1 MNKISVKF
9 FLKRLSRAIRKGIL
23 NVILALIYYIG
34 IGITVLLYFL
44 FKKKHKAR
52 SLKTTYW
59 DDVEK
64 RNLSMED
71 CSRQI

>member
-9 FLKRLSRAIRKGIL
+9 FLKRLSRAIRKSIL
-23 NVILALIYYIG
+23 NVILVLIYYIG

-44 FKKKHKAR
+44 FKKKHKPS

-71 CSRQI
+71 CSRQV